1 MKTLTNEDIILQ
13 MVQMELQAMHF
24 YQHAAGC
31 LQDEDARFHFEL
43 LADEELEHAR
53 SFHALLPG
61 PEAVS
66 FAEMAQAPPQ
76 PCDEVDCAAL
86 ASFNQLQA
94 LEMAL
99 RLERKVEQDLRRRCE
114 TINDAQARAVLEKN
128 IYSTEGHALL
138 IAEDLERL
146 RSSGTGS

>member
-1 MKTLTNEDIILQ
+1 MKIMEIEDIILQ

-43 LADEELEHAR
+43 LADEEMEHAR
-53 SFHALLPG
+53 SFHALLPS
-61 PEAVS
+61 PTAVS
-66 FAEMAQAPPQ
+66 FAEMVKAPPQ
-76 PCDEVDCAAL
+76 PCDEIDCAAL
-86 ASFNQLQA
+86 ADFDQLQA

-99 RLERKVEQDLRRRCE
+99 RLERKVEQDLRLRSE
-114 TINDAQARAVLEKN
+114 TIVDAQARAVLEKN

-146 RSSGTGS
+146 RRSDG